1 MAVQQTFNVYKGRK
15 LTHSVVF
22 SGDEFTK
29 DEVRKILID
38 RDGFDSNIRVT
49 KARGPATTEVQ
60 HIVQVNYGH
69 GHGWED
75 VTGSTDYKEAA
86 RDLQSYRKNAPE
98 YPARLIKRRVK
109 IGE

>member
-1 MAVQQTFNVYKGRK
+1 MAVFNVYQGRK
-15 LTHSVVF
+15 LLDRLTYE
-22 SGDEFTK
+22 GNFTA
-29 DEVRKILID
+29 DEVRKGIVD
-38 RDGFDSNIRVT
+38 RGEYPADIRVT